1 MERVNVAYLLLGM
14 VFIGLSFA
22 CLHLGLKGWRMPSQG
37 PVPRALK
44 ATENL
49 LLVVVSLVMGL
60 EFVAVAAGV
69 N

>member
-1 MERVNVAYLLLGM
+1 
-14 VFIGLSFA
+14 
-22 CLHLGLKGWRMPSQG
+22 MPSQG

-69 N
+69 S